1 MEQNIVQKN
10 VKIIKKWMKTVNAY
24 NIVMIINKEKYFWM
38 KMEQN
43 VRIHAKIKQYSKVS
57 KEIINVLEK
66 IHTIIQ
72 IFHHMLELYQI
83 KQNIKDINIVI
94 NVKMNQI

>member
-10 VKIIKKWMKTVNAY
+10 VKMIKRWIKMVNVY

-43 VRIHAKIKQYSKVS
+43 VQLDVKMKQYLRVN
-57 KEIINVLEK
+57 KEIISVLEK
-66 IHTIIQ
+66 ILIIIQ
-72 IFHHMLELYQI
+72 IFHHMLGLYQI
-83 KQNIKDINIVI
+83 K
-94 NVKMNQI
+94 